1 MRRLRGAVFHLQHRP
16 NGTVTDLAL
25 HHIPAP
31 LAPLLDGWIDFSQRG
46 DTLPAFGREDF
57 VAGSLSDAGFELRY
71 DPARVTCGVRGALLI
86 ATVGTPRFRSAG
98 RPRPEQLLDGWAEAY
113 RMHQLNAAKG
123 VEGAYAVFIADFH
136 QRRAMLACDRLS
148 RETLCFAMD
157 GTRLFFSDRADTVA
171 RRRGAEFDPQAIY
184 NYLWFHFIPAPQT
197 IFQGV
202 HRLLGA
208 ETAQLENGRLA
219 LHKHWAPAFEEHSK
233 LPYKTLRE
241 RFRELVRQAVAREA
255 ADAKVGCFL
264 SGGTDSSTIAGMLKQ
279 VTGERARSYSIG
291 FAAAGYD
298 ETEYA
303 RIAAQHFDCRHREH
317 YITPDELVAG
327 IPRVAAAYDQ
337 PFGNSSTL
345 PAFYCALMAKAD
357 GLEKLLGGDG
367 GDELFGGNTR
377 YALQRNL
384 QLYHRVPPALRNAIG
399 AVTTAPLLSRIPP
412 VAKAGRFHVYASGSV
427 PDRLE
432 RYNLLRRLGA
442 DQVLEGD
449 WLAALE
455 PDQPAEMQRRVYE
468 ATPAGALINRM
479 LAYDWKFTLADN
491 DLRKVITTCELAGI
505 RTAFP
510 LIDDELM
517 DFSLRLAPD
526 YKLRGSTLR
535 YFFKQALNDFL
546 PPEIIRKKKHGFGLP
561 FGRWLTNHPALHELA
576 YGALQS
582 LRTRGFVRA
591 RFIDDLFQERLEEHP
606 GYYGEMVWILMMLE
620 LWMQAHQAAPAAPTH
635 TPPQQTVVV

>member
-1 MRRLRGAVFHLQHRP
+1 VKRQDSRLSNSSLS
-16 NGTVTDLAL
+16 TESVTDLAL
-25 HHIPAP
+25 HSIPAP
-31 LAPLLDGWIDFSQRG
+31 LAPLLDGALDFSQRSAAP
-46 DTLPAFGREDF
+46 PAFGREAF
-57 VAGSLSDAGFELRY
+57 VNGVLEDAGLSLRY
-71 DPARVTCGVRGALLI
+71 DPARVTCGMRGPLLI
-86 ATVGTPRFRSAG
+86 ATLGTPRFRSGG

-113 RMHQLNAAKG
+113 RVHQLDAARG
-123 VEGAYAVFIADFH
+123 IEGAYAVFIADFQ
-136 QRRAMLACDRLS
+136 QRRALLACDRLA
-148 RETLCFAMD
+148 RETLCFALD
-157 GTRLFFSDRADTVA
+157 GTRLCFADRADTVA
-171 RRRGAEFDPQAIY
+171 RRRGADFDAQAIY

-197 IFQGV
+197 IFRDV
-202 HRLLGA
+202 HRLLGG
-208 ETAQLENGRLA
+208 ETAQLESGRLA
-219 LHKHWAPAFEEHSK
+219 LHRHWTPVFEEHSK
-233 LPYKTLRE
+233 LPYRTLRE

-303 RIAAQHFDCRHREH
+303 RIAAQHFDCRHHEH

-357 GLEKLLGGDG
+357 GLDKLLGGDG

-384 QLYHRVPPALRNAIG
+384 QFYHRVPLPLRNMIG
-399 AVTTAPLLSRIPP
+399 AVTTAPVLSRIPP
-412 VAKAGRFHVYASGSV
+412 VAKAGRFHAYASGAV

-432 RYNLLRRLGA
+432 RYNLLRRLGP
-442 DQVLEGD
+442 DEILEED
-449 WLAALE
+449 WLAGVDR
-455 PDQPAEMQRRVYE
+455 DQPAELQRRVYE
-468 ATPAGALINRM
+468 TTPSGALVNRM

-491 DLRKVITTCELAGI
+491 DLRKVITTSELAGI
-505 RTAFP
+505 QAAFP
-510 LIDDELM
+510 LIDDALM
-517 DFSLRLAPD
+517 DFSLRLAPH
-526 YKLRGSTLR
+526 YKLRGRTLR
-535 YFFKQALNDFL
+535 WFFKKALNDFL

-561 FGRWLTNHPALHELA
+561 FGRWLTHHPALHELA
-576 YGALQS
+576 FGALQS
-582 LRTRGFVRA
+582 LRARGFVRA
-591 RFIDDLFQERLEEHP
+591 RFIDDLFQERLHEHP

-620 LWMQAHQAAPAAPTH
+620 LWMQAHQAAPA
-635 TPPQQTVVV
+635 TPALKPQHPALV